1 MYIIT
6 QNLYDIKC
14 HHIYNHKLRNSQWT
28 GLNKAG
34 NVQGGELDKKR
45 NNLPDNDWATLYV
58 VVEKNKRKLPTKQY
72 DEWERALLNLIRQCD
87 INLNPR
93 DAITMNGCSFS
104 DYITNKERDWKK
116 LQKCLWQ
123 VLMSGMECLEFINWE
138 VEPSDDDMFE
148 IA

>member
-1 MYIIT
+1 M
-6 QNLYDIKC
+6 
-14 HHIYNHKLRNSQWT
+14 
-28 GLNKAG
+28 
-34 NVQGGELDKKR
+34 
-45 NNLPDNDWATLYV
+45 
-58 VVEKNKRKLPTKQY
+58 
-72 DEWERALLNLIRQCD
+72 LNLIRQCD